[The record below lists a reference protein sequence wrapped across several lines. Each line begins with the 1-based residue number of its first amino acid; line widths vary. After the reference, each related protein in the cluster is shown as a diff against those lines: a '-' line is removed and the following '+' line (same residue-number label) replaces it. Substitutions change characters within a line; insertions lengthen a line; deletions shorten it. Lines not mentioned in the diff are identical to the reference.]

1 MYIRGR
7 GCDTDVFAII
17 SKHCVF
23 AIVTMVSDANCTT
36 GRPVPVTQSHGLLA
50 SVVTERT
57 RLGSSDCPWLI
68 DAVSGQTI
76 TVHLYDFGSVQRQ
89 NDSSLQLH
97 PANTVS
103 ISIQQWR
110 IQEGVG
116 GV

>member
-1 MYIRGR
+1 M
-7 GCDTDVFAII
+7 V
-17 SKHCVF
+17 
-23 AIVTMVSDANCTT
+23 AIVTMVSDVNCTT

-57 RLGSSDCPWLI
+57 RLGSADCPWLI

-103 ISIQQWR
+103 RASLSLVTTMNLLR
-110 IQEGVG
+110 SFHSDAHTCTANTAV
-116 GV
+116 